1 MGSFLWNLLFFGI
14 AIGILVTIHE
24 AGHFFAARFCKVK
37 ILRFSIGFG
46 KVLWSRKGKD
56 GCEYAVSAIPLGGY
70 VKMYGENKQEAS
82 ELTDISGSFYAKSLG
97 ARAFIIAAGPLC
109 NILLAFF
116 LYVFVNL
123 SGVTL
128 IKPVIGDVVPDS
140 VAAEAGFK
148 DYDLIEN
155 IGGIETADWKNA
167 LLTLVSHSGEKNV
180 LIEVKRDL
188 GRGDNI
194 SLNMDLISF
203 KLEPDK
209 DPLGIL
215 GLKVCVGKILNV
227 ISSVNQDSPAF
238 RAGLKAGDEIISVNG
253 VESTS
258 WYRTQEMISASNGQP
273 LTLVIKRDGVLYTT
287 TLTADLVYDE
297 VSKSYRPLIG
307 VVAKAEQIPEL
318 TEKVQYGLFDS
329 VIKAASDTYEMS
341 LIIVKS
347 AVKLITGQISA
358 QNIAG
363 PIAIAKGAG
372 ESATIGLTF
381 FISFLAAISVN
392 LGILNLI
399 PIPVLDGG
407 QLLFIAYEA
416 VFRKAPNEKVQ
427 YILSL
432 FGLSLLLFIS
442 FLAIFND
449 LKAL

>member
-194 SLNMDLISF
+194 SLNMDLSSF

-238 RAGLKAGDEIISVNG
+238 RAGLKAGDEMVGHLERISYFK
-253 VESTS
+253 
-258 WYRTQEMISASNGQP
+258 W
-273 LTLVIKRDGVLYTT
+273 
-287 TLTADLVYDE
+287 DE
-297 VSKSYRPLIG
+297 
-307 VVAKAEQIPEL
+307 
-318 TEKVQYGLFDS
+318 EK
-329 VIKAASDTYEMS
+329 KWT
-341 LIIVKS
+341 K
-347 AVKLITGQISA
+347 
-358 QNIAG
+358 
-363 PIAIAKGAG
+363 
-372 ESATIGLTF
+372 
-381 FISFLAAISVN
+381 
-392 LGILNLI
+392 
-399 PIPVLDGG
+399 
-407 QLLFIAYEA
+407 QLLEDIIERAGLSESELQRFEKI
-416 VFRKAPNEKVQ
+416 FRKVEKIKI
-427 YILSL
+427 YKD
-432 FGLSLLLFIS
+432 G
-442 FLAIFND
+442 ND
-449 LKAL
+449 RGKEDEEVY

>member
-258 WYRTQEMISASNGQP
+258 WYRTQEMIAASNGQP

>member
-1 MGSFLWNLLFFGI
+1 MI
-14 AIGILVTIHE
+14 A
-24 AGHFFAARFCKVK
+24 
-37 ILRFSIGFG
+37 
-46 KVLWSRKGKD
+46 
-56 GCEYAVSAIPLGGY
+56 
-70 VKMYGENKQEAS
+70 
-82 ELTDISGSFYAKSLG
+82 
-97 ARAFIIAAGPLC
+97 
-109 NILLAFF
+109 
-116 LYVFVNL
+116 
-123 SGVTL
+123 
-128 IKPVIGDVVPDS
+128 
-140 VAAEAGFK
+140 
-148 DYDLIEN
+148 
-155 IGGIETADWKNA
+155 
-167 LLTLVSHSGEKNV
+167 
-180 LIEVKRDL
+180 
-188 GRGDNI
+188 
-194 SLNMDLISF
+194 
-203 KLEPDK
+203 
-209 DPLGIL
+209 
-215 GLKVCVGKILNV
+215 
-227 ISSVNQDSPAF
+227 
-238 RAGLKAGDEIISVNG
+238 
-253 VESTS
+253 
-258 WYRTQEMISASNGQP
+258 ASNGQP

-381 FISFLAAISVN
+381 FVSFLAAISVN

>member
-24 AGHFFAARFCKVK
+24 AGHFIAARFCKVK

-70 VKMYGENKQEAS
+70 VKMYGENKQEAAA
-82 ELTDISGSFYAKSLG
+82 LTDVSGSFYAKSLK

-116 LYVFVNL
+116 LYCFVNL

-128 IKPVIGDVVPDS
+128 IKPVIGDVVPNS
-140 VAAEAGFK
+140 VASAAGFK
-148 DYDLIEN
+148 EYDLIES

-188 GRGDNI
+188 GHGDDI
-194 SLNMDLISF
+194 ALNMDLSTF

-215 GLKVCVGKILNV
+215 GLKVCVGRILNV

-238 RAGLKAGDEIISVNG
+238 RAGLKAGDEIVSVNG
-253 VESTS
+253 VASDS
-258 WYRTQEMISASNGQP
+258 WYRTQEMIAASNGQP

-297 VSKSYRPLIG
+297 AAKIYRPLIG
-307 VVAKAEQIPEL
+307 VLAQAEPIPEL
-318 TEKVQYGLFDS
+318 TQKVQYGLSDS